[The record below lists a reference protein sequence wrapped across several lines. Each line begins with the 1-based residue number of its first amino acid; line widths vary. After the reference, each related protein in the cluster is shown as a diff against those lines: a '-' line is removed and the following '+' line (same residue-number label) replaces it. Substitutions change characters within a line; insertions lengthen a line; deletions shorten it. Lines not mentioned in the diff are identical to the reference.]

1 MATHFVFSAF
11 QNMPYPCFFL
21 PKQGALLCN
30 DACADASLPF
40 SDPSIMLSILQTASA
55 EHFKGN
61 KSSSFSLPLLT
72 DVLDLRVLTLIPLE
86 EGLLAVAQDEH
97 QTSVQVFSGHI
108 REYLT
113 NIFSS
118 LASLSTHVESENIL
132 YLDSIQLNCYQL
144 LRMITNL
151 ENSAQLESKKLRMDV
166 LDFSSFID
174 DLCTQVS
181 TACRNIPVSITWSVP
196 PTPLFI
202 EANANLLSAAILN
215 ILRNSLQFTKDDNK
229 IHLNLQEVNKKAVLS
244 ISDTGL
250 GISEHH
256 LTHIFE
262 PYYSVNPY
270 GDTNER
276 PGVGLGL
283 ASARETFIRFGGFIT
298 AESRFGSGTT
308 LHLSLPLCEDEPP
321 FAESNTSTYQTR
333 HSAFSPINIHLVGF
347 IPPPYLL

>member
-1 MATHFVFSAF
+1 M
-11 QNMPYPCFFL
+11 
-21 PKQGALLCN
+21 LCN

-55 EHFKGN
+55 EHFNGN
-61 KSSSFSLPLLT
+61 QSTSFNLPLLT
-72 DVLDLRVLTLIPLE
+72 DVLDLRTLTLIPLD
-86 EGLLAVAQDEH
+86 EGLLAVAQDDR
-97 QTSVQVFSGHI
+97 QTSVHIFSGHI

-132 YLDSIQLNCYQL
+132 YLDSIQINCYHL

-151 ENSAQLESKKLRMDV
+151 ENSARLESKALRMDM
-166 LDFSSFID
+166 LDLSSFID

-181 TACRNIPVSITWSVP
+181 SACRHLPVSITWSVP
-196 PTPLFI
+196 PAPLFI
-202 EANANLLSAAILN
+202 KASSNLLSAAILN

-229 IHLNLQEVNKKAVLS
+229 IHLQLQEVNKKAVLS
-244 ISDTGL
+244 VSDTGL
-250 GISEHH
+250 GISENH
-256 LTHIFE
+256 LTHIFD
-262 PYYSVNPY
+262 PYYSVDPY

-283 ASARETFIRFGGFIT
+283 ASTRETVIRFGGVIT

-308 LHLSLPLCEDEPP
+308 LHISLPLCDDEAS
-321 FAESNTSTYQTR
+321 FVESNSNTYQTR
-333 HSAFSPINIHLVGF
+333 HSAFSPLNIHLVGF
-347 IPPPYLL
+347 VPPPYLL